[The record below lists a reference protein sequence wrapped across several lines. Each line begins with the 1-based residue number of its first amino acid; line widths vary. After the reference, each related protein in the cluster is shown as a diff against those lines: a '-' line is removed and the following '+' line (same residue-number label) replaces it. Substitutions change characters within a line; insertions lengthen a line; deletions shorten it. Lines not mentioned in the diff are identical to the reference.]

1 MDDNAKTTCPDWE
14 KMANDLK
21 IKNIDLETQINTLKD
36 AIICNFVKNAL
47 GRERNNKTMENE

>member
-1 MDDNAKTTCPDWE
+1 MNDNDKTTCPDWE
-14 KMANDLK
+14 KMSNDLK

-47 GRERNNKTMENE
+47 GRKE